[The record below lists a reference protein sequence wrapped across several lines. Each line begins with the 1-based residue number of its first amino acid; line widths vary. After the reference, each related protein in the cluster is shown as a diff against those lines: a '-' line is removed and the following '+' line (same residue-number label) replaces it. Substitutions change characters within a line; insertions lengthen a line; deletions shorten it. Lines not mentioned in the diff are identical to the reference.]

1 MVKHLVNGA
10 SFIRIRL
17 FVVYKMESVGDVKHA
32 SVYDF
37 EVLELQFNIRGQN
50 ANISELE
57 ASGSEPRDGEFRLL
71 PGAKFTSEISYR

>member
-1 MVKHLVNGA
+1 MELRLQGYVYLLSKTESTADAKHGSA
-10 SFIRIRL
+10 
-17 FVVYKMESVGDVKHA
+17 
-32 SVYDF
+32 YDF
-37 EVLELQFNIRGQN
+37 EILELQFNIRGQN